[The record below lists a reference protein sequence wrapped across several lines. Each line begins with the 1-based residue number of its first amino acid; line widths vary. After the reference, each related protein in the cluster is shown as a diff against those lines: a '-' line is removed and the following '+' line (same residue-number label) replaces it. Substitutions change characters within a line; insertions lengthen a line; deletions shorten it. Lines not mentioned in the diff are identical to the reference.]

1 MSDFNVNS
9 IVKIKKH
16 KNERKKEIIKQIM
29 KKIKKKIEFYAVQDK
44 EYCTFEIPNIM
55 FGYPLYD
62 ANKLG
67 MKICRILIKKGF
79 KANLISHGVIFID
92 WRQENNEKSSSSESE
107 EIEDDDELDEQYKNL
122 AKTQVDKQTLVFEDL
137 KKTADKYK
145 RS

>member
-55 FGYPLYD
+55 FGFPSYD
-62 ANKLG
+62 ANVLG
-67 MKICRILIKKGF
+67 TKICRILIKKGF

-92 WRQENNEKSSSSESE
+92 WRQEQEESSSSESE
-107 EIEDDDELDEQYKNL
+107 EIEDDEEEEVEG
-122 AKTQVDKQTLVFEDL
+122 AAV
-137 KKTADKYK
+137 
-145 RS
+145 